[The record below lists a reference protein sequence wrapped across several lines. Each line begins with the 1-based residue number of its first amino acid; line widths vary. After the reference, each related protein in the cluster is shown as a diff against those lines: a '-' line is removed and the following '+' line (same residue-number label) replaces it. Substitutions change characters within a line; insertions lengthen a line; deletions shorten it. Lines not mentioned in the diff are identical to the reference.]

1 MIVDLDTG
9 VCLARAPRTAA
20 AFADRLRGMI
30 GRRFDDRLDAMVF
43 PRCNAIHTCFMRE
56 PIDLLFLDRGDIAL
70 RIDAAVPPWR
80 LCRRAR
86 GAATVVEFP
95 AGHLAETGVQ
105 TGHRVQLNRISA
117 ADEVAKA
124 RSGGILIGA
133 ILQEP
138 EQS

>member
-9 VCLARAPRTAA
+9 ICLARAPRTAV

-43 PRCNAIHTCFMRE
+43 PRCGAVHTCFMRE
-56 PIDLLFLDRGDIAL
+56 PIDLLFLDRGDIVR

-86 GAATVVEFP
+86 GAVTVVEFP
-95 AGHLAETGVQ
+95 AGRLAETGVQ
-105 TGHRVQLNRISA
+105 IGHRVQVDRISA

-138 EQS
+138 EQP